1 MFVNLDIVW
10 SGRGGQFAV
19 SKRLEKC
26 IVIMLHLSINLIS
39 YGCERKVFNNGFQ
52 AFLSSMVGMHN
63 LI

>member
-1 MFVNLDIVW
+1 MGGEGNLQYP
-10 SGRGGQFAV
+10 SG
-19 SKRLEKC
+19 LIEKC
-26 IVIMLHLSINLIS
+26 IIIMLHLSINLIS